1 MNYHIL
7 LLCLIPKC
15 VEKKKAHSVDGPKS
29 IRYTSTAAA
38 AAAAA
43 EVIPARSTPVL

>member
-29 IRYTSTAAA
+29 IRYTTT

>member
-29 IRYTSTAAA
+29 IRYTTT
-38 AAAAA
+38 AAAA

>member
-29 IRYTSTAAA
+29 IRYTTT
-38 AAAAA
+38 AAA

>member
-29 IRYTSTAAA
+29 IRYTTTA